1 MLTVPW
7 HVERKIPALAQRGAP
22 DHVSGARD
30 AAGGRAV
37 TTCRRLDS
45 ILVVVM
51 TGPRAAPITPESLA
65 RERCAEIRAGT
76 PPLTTAE
83 VGSLAAGVAGEWQID
98 EGEIRR
104 EFIFKTFNAAFGLAT
119 RIALLAEAQGHHPE
133 LEVGWGRLVV
143 RLSTHS
149 VGGLSRNDFIMAA
162 RIDRLAGG

>member
-1 MLTVPW
+1 M
-7 HVERKIPALAQRGAP
+7 GAWA
-22 DHVSGARD
+22 VVRCAVD
-30 AAGGRAV
+30 A
-37 TTCRRLDS
+37 
-45 ILVVVM
+45 ILSVM
-51 TGPRAAPITPESLA
+51 SGPRAAPITPESLA

-76 PPLTTAE
+76 PPLTTAKA
-83 VGSLAAGVAGEWQID
+83 GSLAVGVAGEWQID

-104 EFIFKTFNAAFGLAT
+104 EFTFKTFNAAFGLAT

>member
-1 MLTVPW
+1 MSESPV
-7 HVERKIPALAQRGAP
+7 AQA
-22 DHVSGARD
+22 
-30 AAGGRAV
+30 
-37 TTCRRLDS
+37 
-45 ILVVVM
+45 
-51 TGPRAAPITPESLA
+51 ITPESLA
-65 RERCAEIRAGT
+65 RERCAEIRTGT
-76 PPLTTAE
+76 PPLTTNEA
-83 VGSLAAGVAGEWQID
+83 GSLAAGVAREWQVG

-104 EFIFKTFNAAFGLAT
+104 EFTFKTFNAAFGLGT